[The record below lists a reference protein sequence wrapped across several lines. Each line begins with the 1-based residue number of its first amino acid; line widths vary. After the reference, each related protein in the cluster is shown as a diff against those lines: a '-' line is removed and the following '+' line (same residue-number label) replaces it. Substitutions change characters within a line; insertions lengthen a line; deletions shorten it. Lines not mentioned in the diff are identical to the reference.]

1 MIKLDSGGEEF
12 VFENEWD
19 TAVPITVR
27 QKDGCEPVIEVFPSY
42 ESEAEELLR
51 RFSDDLFSPLA
62 LDFIYESIGKKMRP
76 CGYEEDANGK
86 FRHRLYFTYA
96 IKSRDEINKDA
107 ILPTTL
113 PLSKKNIRFKKNRTT
128 FDLPLYIDEKM
139 TAFVTVS
146 GREVVSIAAENR
158 SFSDDFADEG
168 IDVIEI
174 GTETHIDHR
183 KNGYAA
189 SNCAALAD
197 KLMSEND
204 CIITYETA
212 NDNISSQ
219 KCAEK
224 AGFVRYGRCYYYI
237 MRRIYKDND

>member
-1 MIKLDSGGEEF
+1 MIKLDQGGEEF

-27 QKDGCEPVIEVFPSY
+27 KKDGCETVVEVFPSY
-42 ESEAEELLR
+42 EREAEEFLR
-51 RFSDDLFSPLA
+51 LFSDDPFTPAA
-62 LDFIYESIGKKMRP
+62 LDFIYENIGTKMTSR
-76 CGYEEDANGK
+76 GYEEEEYGK
-86 FRHRLYFTYA
+86 FRHRFYYTYA
-96 IKSRDEINKDA
+96 VTSREQINKNA
-107 ILPTTL
+107 ILPSTL
-113 PLSKKNIRFKKNRTT
+113 PLTKKNIRFKKNKTT
-128 FDLPLYIDEKM
+128 FDLPLYIDEEM
-139 TAFVTVS
+139 TAFITVS
-146 GREVVSIAAENR
+146 GKEIVSIASENR

-168 IDVIEI
+168 TNVIEI

-204 CIITYETA
+204 CIVTYETA
-212 NDNISSQ
+212 NTNISSQ

-237 MRRIYKDND
+237 MRKTYKDND